1 MSERVTKTD
10 LPLLFACTG
19 LLLFGLILLTSA
31 SAPVGLDRFGDSYF
45 FIKRQLLYGVLPG
58 LLLFFVAL
66 KMPSEYIKKSVF
78 PVFCVVLVL
87 MLLVFVPGIGSSF
100 DTGNR
105 SWVTLFGFSLQ
116 PSEILKLALVLFAA
130 LYLSRKKNLAQFE
143 EGFLPSL
150 VMLSLPLVLVLMQ
163 SDVGTLSVL
172 FVIIVAM
179 LFFAG
184 ARMTHIGLLCAV
196 GLAGISV
203 LIMIAPYRLA
213 RFTTF
218 LHPEL
223 DPQGQG
229 YHINQA
235 YLAIGSGGLFGRG
248 LGHSLQKFQYLPEVH
263 ADSIFAVLAEE
274 MGYIVSV
281 LFLVLLVF
289 IIVRMFRI
297 ARLQDDQFSQLAVA
311 GIATWIAVQSFLNI
325 GAIVGL
331 LPLTGVPLPFVSH
344 GGTAL
349 MTALAGIGIVLN
361 YSRRV

>member
-1 MSERVTKTD
+1 MAEKTTKTD
-10 LPLLFACTG
+10 LTLLFSCAG
-19 LLLFGLILLTSA
+19 LLLFGLIMLTSA
-31 SAPVGLDRFGDSYF
+31 SGPVGLDRFSDSYF
-45 FIKRQLLYGVLPG
+45 FIKRQVLYGLIPGLILFFIALKINSERIEKFVLPV
-58 LLLFFVAL
+58 FVGV
-66 KMPSEYIKKSVF
+66 M
-78 PVFCVVLVL
+78 VL
-87 MLLVFVPGIGSSF
+87 MGLVFVPGIGSSF

-105 SWVTLFGFSLQ
+105 SWITLFGLSLQ
-116 PSEILKLALVLFAA
+116 PSETLKLALILFAA
-130 LYLSRKKNLAQFE
+130 WYLSKKKNLLNFE

-150 VMLSLPLVLVLMQ
+150 VVLCVPL
-163 SDVGTLSVL
+163 L
-172 FVIIVAM
+172 FVVAQQDIGTASVMFAIIVGM

-184 ARMTHIGLLCAV
+184 ARFVHIGLLCAI
-196 GLAGISV
+196 GLVGISFA
-203 LIMIAPYRLA
+203 IAFAPYRLA

-235 YLAIGSGGLFGRG
+235 YLAIGSGGWFGRG

-274 MGYIVSV
+274 VGFV
-281 LFLVLLVF
+281 LSIAFLILLIF

-297 ARLQDDQFSQLAVA
+297 ASLLDDPFAQLTVA

-349 MTALAGIGIVLN
+349 MTLLAGVGIVLN